1 MAKEPQS
8 YGGETFSQYGY
19 EASSSSD
26 DGTNSSLD
34 SGVSDLDMFVDSGP
48 EVCSDIELE
57 DRKKMAL
64 DVLERHGKYWDTQSI
79 DDWNLQSV
87 KSGRFIISDKS
98 ARFATG
104 NFRARGEPLVL
115 DFVDSSYGEDLGVQ
129 SSHDYVCICI
139 TGATFSSHLFENLSK
154 SLNPKATIDVQCGGL
169 IASPAKSDDSPST
182 DETLA
187 GEHADMIQKVKHL
200 MEKVGLVSQSTRT
213 RRIPSASTVA
223 RTFQTGDPWSLPRV
237 TGGANRYLSTW
248 QMLHR
253 EEGVETLLH
262 IIRASASRM
271 KRPREDFIDE
281 AGPKR
286 LRLSAGRRDV

>member
-64 DVLERHGKYWDTQSI
+64 DVLERHGRYWDTQSI

-115 DFVDSSYGEDLGVQ
+115 DFVDGR
-129 SSHDYVCICI
+129 
-139 TGATFSSHLFENLSK
+139 

-169 IASPAKSDDSPST
+169 IASPAKSHDSPST

-253 EEGVETLLH
+253 EEGVETLL
-262 IIRASASRM
+262 
-271 KRPREDFIDE
+271 
-281 AGPKR
+281 
-286 LRLSAGRRDV
+286 